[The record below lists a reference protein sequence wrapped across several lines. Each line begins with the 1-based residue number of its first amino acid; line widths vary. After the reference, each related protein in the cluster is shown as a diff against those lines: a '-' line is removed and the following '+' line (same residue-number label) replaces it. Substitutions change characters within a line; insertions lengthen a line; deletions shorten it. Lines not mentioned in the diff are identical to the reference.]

1 MKFIK
6 VYKNIAILLLVVL
19 SLLVYCSKV
28 NALDVTNSYGIKI
41 DGEFNDWSD
50 KPQTRITVPGDDY
63 NVKTGG
69 LLADKNSIYFY
80 IDMSP
85 VQGNGYNTLQPAGY
99 KLTVGNKIFD
109 LTFNGGFTSGDTS
122 MIGQKKSLTITCWS
136 SSDNSTL
143 DMSKAQAILSRVE
156 TKQSYDDIME
166 CEILISSLK
175 LEGTTSQQISLTNSN
190 LGTQTLVVNGGSTG
204 PVVLTAIGL
213 SIAVVGVTRLAYKK
227 RVGTK

>member
-1 MKFIK
+1 MKYIK
-6 VYKNIAILLLVVL
+6 SCKIIGMLLLVIFAL
-19 SLLVYCSKV
+19 FGYCFKAS
-28 NALDVTNSYGIKI
+28 ASDVTSSYGIKI
-41 DGEFNDWSD
+41 DGEFGDWSD
-50 KPQTRITVPGDDY
+50 KPKTKITEPGDDY
-63 NVKTGG
+63 NVKVGS
-69 LLADKNSIYFY
+69 LLADEDNIYIY
-80 IDMSP
+80 VDMSP
-85 VQGNGYNTLQPAGY
+85 IQGNGYNTLQSAGY

-143 DMSKAQAILSRVE
+143 DMSKAQAIVSRVE

-166 CEILISSLK
+166 CEIPISSLK
-175 LEGTTSQQISLTNSN
+175 LEGTTSQRVSLTNSN
-190 LGTQTLVVNGGSTG
+190 LGTQILVVNGGSTG